1 MSKLTQHR
9 VNACDCVLAL
19 RSSVTGRGGEG
30 CRRRQGL
37 GTERH
42 PWGMF
47 RCVLQASI
55 IIIAS
60 EEGAG
65 LGGSEGVVAGGHP
78 HEERVFMSVL
88 QAEGLQVR
96 CCLGHL
102 DPANTRL

>member
-1 MSKLTQHR
+1 MVGKGVGDTK
-9 VNACDCVLAL
+9 
-19 RSSVTGRGGEG
+19 
-30 CRRRQGL
+30 GL
-37 GTERH
+37 GEERH

-47 RCVLQASI
+47 RRVLRASI
-55 IIIAS
+55 ITIAS

-78 HEERVFMSVL
+78 HEERVFMGVL